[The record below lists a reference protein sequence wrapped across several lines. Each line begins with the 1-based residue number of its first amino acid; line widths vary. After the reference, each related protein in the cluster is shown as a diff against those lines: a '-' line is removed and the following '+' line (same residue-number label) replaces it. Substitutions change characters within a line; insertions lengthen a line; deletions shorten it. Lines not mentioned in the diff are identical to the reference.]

1 MIESRMR
8 ADHYQNQKEGKTKM
22 KHRVRL
28 LARCVYTLLALG
40 AFVVPALPIFT
51 QTASAAQVSTRSI
64 QLSNSTPSATSVS
77 YQLTFTPVTTEQ
89 ELIVDF
95 CGDTPLI
102 GATCAFAAGTV
113 PNVSGVT
120 SSVGTA
126 TTVGSGTP
134 VHTIKVTG
142 LTMTGGSPFTIT
154 FSGLTNP
161 STATSFYARVLTY
174 ATGNATGYVPA
185 NTTGGSTTTG
195 TYVDYGGIA
204 LSTASQITISAS
216 VMETLTFCVSGSTIT
231 NCGTTTTPSLT
242 IGHGTPQ
249 IIDSTAVDVA
259 SAYTQ
264 LSTNATSGAI
274 IRMKASNSCSN
285 GGLSSSGGSTCNIV
299 GNGSTAVT
307 MAAGNGTAQF
317 GMCVGKGSN
326 TTIAATYTDGS
337 ANNCGTSWNA
347 TSTYG
352 MNGTNLTSTYGDQV
366 FSTTGPVSAENNRC
380 TFAATAATTTQAGIY
395 TGNESLIATGKF

>member
-1 MIESRMR
+1 
-8 ADHYQNQKEGKTKM
+8 M

-28 LARCVYTLLALG
+28 LTRYAYALLALG

-51 QTASAAQVSTRSI
+51 QTAAAAQVSTRSI
-64 QLSNSTPSATSVS
+64 QLSTSTPSAASVS

-95 CGDTPLI
+95 CGDTPLV
-102 GATCAFAAGTV
+102 GSTCAFAAGTV
-113 PNVSGVT
+113 PNVTGVT

-126 TTVGSGTP
+126 ATVGSGSP

-174 ATGNATGYVPA
+174 ATGNATGYAPA
-185 NTTGGSTTTG
+185 NTTGGTTTTG
-195 TYVDYGGIA
+195 TYVDYGGVA

-231 NCGTTTTPSLT
+231 TCGTTTTPSLT

-274 IRMKASNSCSN
+274 VRMKASNSCAN
-285 GGLSSSGGSTCNIV
+285 GGLSSSGGATCNIP
-299 GNGSTAVT
+299 GLGSTAAV
-307 MAAGNGTAQF
+307 MAAGTADF
-317 GMCVGKGSN
+317 GLCVGKGTN
-326 TTIAATYTDGS
+326 TTVATNYNDSVNSCPT
-337 ANNCGTSWNA
+337 TFNA
-347 TSTYG
+347 TSKYG

-366 FSTTGPVSAENNRC
+366 FSTAGPVSGENNRC

-395 TGNESLIATGKF
+395 TGNESLIATGTF